1 MLWRLCN
8 IWYWDQYFQGGPIFS
23 EKNGPCY
30 GGFVIFGIGTNI
42 FKGDQFFQ
50 KKMVRGTNIFSENFG
65 PRTII
70 SGTNFPV
77 TVPLYCVSEMGSS
90 VLSVLRSREVSVS
103 GGFFVQL
110 LMEIFRDP
118 RKRPFYRKCLQLGGV
133 R

>member
-1 MLWRLCN
+1 MC
-8 IWYWDQYFQGGPIFS
+8 P
-23 EKNGPCY
+23 
-30 GGFVIFGIGTNI
+30 
-42 FKGDQFFQ
+42 
-50 KKMVRGTNIFSENFG
+50 SENIASVRAG
-65 PRTII
+65 AECPL
-70 SGTNFPV
+70 SE
-77 TVPLYCVSEMGSS
+77 VPLYCVSEMGSS